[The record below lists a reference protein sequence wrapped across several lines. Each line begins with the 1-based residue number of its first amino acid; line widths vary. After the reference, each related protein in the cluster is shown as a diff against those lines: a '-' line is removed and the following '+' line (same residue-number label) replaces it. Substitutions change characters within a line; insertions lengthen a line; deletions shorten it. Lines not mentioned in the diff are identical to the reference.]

1 MKAIK
6 NLNLSVCHLL
16 LVLLPCGCS
25 HEAAKETQ
33 ADAEQSAAASEGV
46 TFSAK
51 HGLSVPPE
59 TAKFIGLEIVDVEE
73 RKVATELRF
82 TVQVFRAAKEA
93 QLASL
98 QPTMPTTTHASGFI
112 SAANAGQIR
121 EGQSVKVTAEGTN
134 TMSGRVTTLNK
145 GMNKTGGQVEVLLAV
160 TDEQR
165 KLEKGEFLSV
175 SAPLGGEK
183 SVVSVP
189 RSALFRTAE
198 GDFVYTVSGE
208 KFVRT
213 PVKLGVVNHEFAEV
227 SDGLFAGDQIA
238 AKPVMTLWLAELQS
252 IRGGKACADGH

>member
-6 NLNLSVCHLL
+6 NLILVVCHLL
-16 LVLLPCGCS
+16 LVLLPCGCGHDS
-25 HEAAKETQ
+25 AKETQ
-33 ADAEQSAAASEGV
+33 AVAEQSEAAAQGV

-82 TVQVFRAAKEA
+82 TAQVFRAATEA

-98 QPTMPTTTHASGFI
+98 QPTMPTTAHASGFI
-112 SAANAGQIR
+112 SAVNAEQIR
-121 EGQSVKVTAEGTN
+121 EGQSVTVVTESTN
-134 TMSGRVTTLNK
+134 SMSGRVASLNK
-145 GMNKTGGQVEVLLAV
+145 GMSKPGGQVEVLLAV

-165 KLEKGEFLSV
+165 RLENGAFLSV
-175 SAPLGGEK
+175 SVPLGGEK

-189 RSALFRTAE
+189 RSALLRTAE

-208 KFVRT
+208 KLVRT
-213 PVKLGVVNHEFAEV
+213 PVKAGGVNHEFVEIT
-227 SDGLFAGDQIA
+227 DGLFAGDQIA
-238 AKPVMTLWLAELQS
+238 VKPVTTLWLAELQS